1 MEKNSEK
8 FNQIHLECAI
18 RATTFN
24 HWMKSAIEDQQV
36 MFNVHT
42 IKEIDSLISAH
53 DQFKS
58 TLPDADWSVRP
69 SWPSTRRPK

>member
-1 MEKNSEK
+1 
-8 FNQIHLECAI
+8 
-18 RATTFN
+18 
-24 HWMKSAIEDQQV
+24 MKSAIEDQQV

-58 TLPDADWSVRP
+58 TLPHVDRACEAMLAIHKEAQMIAESNHIKLLCSIP
-69 SWPSTRRPK
+69 YTTITP